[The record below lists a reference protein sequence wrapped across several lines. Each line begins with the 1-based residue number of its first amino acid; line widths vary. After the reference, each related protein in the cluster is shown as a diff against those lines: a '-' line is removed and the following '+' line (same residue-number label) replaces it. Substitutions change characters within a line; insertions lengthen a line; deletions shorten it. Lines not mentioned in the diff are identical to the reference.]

1 MARFAASTFLSHG
14 CLRSMASMAIHVL
27 RYFTGCT
34 CRVATDPPK
43 SGKRRHFAR
52 DVFAALPGTAQTHR
66 DSLLFCWSALKRQPF
81 WSEGSI
87 VWMALRCW
95 TSSRIAHFSRLL
107 RQRKRATSRS
117 ATFEDCLSSLT
128 ARWNGSF
135 DHPISY
141 FTSPATISTRCRAW
155 SRPSAKPPT
164 PYRGPVYG
172 ISRKPVTEVWPVPL
186 KGPGSSDSLT
196 LLLLSAPASERAR

>member
-1 MARFAASTFLSHG
+1 MVRENEIRSSERAVNLPPTTDAGLVFIGRISTPWTSRLVTPRPGRLDGPLFAASTFLSHG

-27 RYFTGCT
+27 RYFY
-34 CRVATDPPK
+34 
-43 SGKRRHFAR
+43 
-52 DVFAALPGTAQTHR
+52 
-66 DSLLFCWSALKRQPF
+66 
-81 WSEGSI
+81 
-87 VWMALRCW
+87 
-95 TSSRIAHFSRLL
+95 
-107 RQRKRATSRS
+107 S

-155 SRPSAKPPT
+155 SRPSAKPPH

-186 KGPGSSDSLT
+186 NWPGSSDSLT
-196 LLLLSAPASERAR
+196 LLLLVAPASERAR